1 MGVKFFGQF
10 LIEQGEVDA
19 DQLCQALE
27 LMNDHNKQLGEIA
40 VEKGYLLQSESD
52 WINLRQRTTDQS
64 FGELAEQVG
73 MTSREQLDEVVELQR
88 TTRLQIGEALV
99 TLECIAEDKLPTLLD
114 QFKVDQAPYEVQN
127 RSLNPELDDN
137 PVAHLV
143 LNLLPKFCMRMAKVP
158 VKMGVG
164 RPLGESTSHAF
175 KVGLAMHGPPN
186 LEVTLLSDDTFS
198 RHLAASVSGMN
209 PDRLTDELV
218 ADGVGEFLNVLCG
231 NAVAALERD
240 GILVTLDP
248 PVCNIAPQTGIA
260 FDLTVGDGCASVVLA
275 ST

>member
-10 LIEQGEVDA
+10 LIEQGEIDA
-19 DQLCQALE
+19 CQLRQALD

-52 WINLRQRTTDQS
+52 WINLRQRTTDQP

-73 MTSREQLDEVVELQR
+73 MMSREQLDEVVELQCS
-88 TTRLQIGEALV
+88 TRLQIGEALV
-99 TLECIAEDKLPTLLD
+99 SLECISGDKLPTLLD
-114 QFKVDQAPYEVQN
+114 HFKVDQAPYEVQN
-127 RSLNPELDDN
+127 RSLDPELDDN

-143 LNLLPKFCMRMAKVP
+143 LHLLPKFCMRMAKVP

-164 RPLGESTSHAF
+164 QPLGESTSHAF

-186 LEVTLLSDDTFS
+186 LEVTLLCDDVFA

-209 PDRLTDELV
+209 PDPLTDELV

-240 GILVTLDP
+240 GVLVALDP
-248 PVCNIAPQTGIA
+248 PVYDIAPQTGIA
-260 FDLTVGDGCASVVLA
+260 FELTVGDGSASLVLA
-275 ST
+275 CA